1 MGNLDI
7 LYNRTT
13 VPVYVKMKTIERGSS
28 VVNAK
33 KKKEYDFYKCDY
45 CGAEIE
51 IKEKRHEMEGGIAI
65 IPRTITGRGELKLAL
80 CSRGELK
87 LALCSKCLKPALK
100 ELEKEK

>member
-51 IKEKRHEMEGGIAI
+51 IKEKRH
-65 IPRTITGRGELKLAL
+65 
-80 CSRGELK
+80 
-87 LALCSKCLKPALK
+87 
-100 ELEKEK
+100 

>member
-1 MGNLDI
+1 MSNLDI

-13 VPVYVKMKTIERGSS
+13 VPIYTKMKTIERGNS

-33 KKKEYDFYKCDY
+33 KRKEYDFYKCDY

-51 IKEKRHEMEGGIAI
+51 IKEKRHEMMGGIAI
-65 IPRTITGRGELKLAL
+65 IPHTITR
-80 CSRGELK
+80 RGELK
-87 LALCSKCLKPALK
+87 LALCSKYLKPALK

>member
-33 KKKEYDFYKCDY
+33 KKKEYDFYKKY
-45 CGAEIE
+45 GILPEI
-51 IKEKRHEMEGGIAI
+51 ILDKNNVLLDGFCSYYIAQVWNMTYVKI
-65 IPRTITGRGELKLAL
+65 RRV
-80 CSRGELK
+80 
-87 LALCSKCLKPALK
+87 KCQG
-100 ELEKEK
+100 

>member
-28 VVNAK
+28 VVNTK

-80 CSRGELK
+80 CS
-87 LALCSKCLKPALK
+87 KCLKPALK